1 MTPIEF
7 AQSMDDV
14 KNRFE
19 GMYASVE
26 NIDKQQA
33 RKLYA
38 AYLELMNRLGEGFVS
53 FLTMS
58 K

>member
-38 AYLELMNRLGEGFVS
+38 AYLEFMNRLGEGFVS
-53 FLTMS
+53 FITMS